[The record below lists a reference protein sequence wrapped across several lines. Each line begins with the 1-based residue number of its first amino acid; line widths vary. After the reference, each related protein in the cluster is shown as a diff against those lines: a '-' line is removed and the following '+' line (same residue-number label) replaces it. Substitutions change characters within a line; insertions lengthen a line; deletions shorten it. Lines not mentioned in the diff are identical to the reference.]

1 MRYLKERTITFTFIF
16 VFFSILTSC
25 STLGTVSRSYRY
37 SKHDIWSAMTDVVV
51 KNYGSIKRVDPDPP
65 TIVSNL
71 SIKDK
76 VFGVEK
82 TSYQVYASLSGF
94 SRPFVVDV
102 EVRVYETGEESK
114 NYKVDRQKAQEIL
127 EQTGVLLEYRK
138 HNASIQDRFLPY

>member
-1 MRYLKERTITFTFIF
+1 MKYLEEKIIIVLGFIF
-16 VFFSILTSC
+16 LSTLMSC

-37 SKHDIWSAMTDVVV
+37 SKQEIWSAMTDVVV

-94 SRPFVVDV
+94 NRPFVVDV
-102 EVRVYETGEESK
+102 EVRVYPSGEESK
-114 NYKVDRQKAQEIL
+114 SYKVDRQKAQEIL
-127 EQTGVLLEYRK
+127 EQIGVLLEYRR

>member
-1 MRYLKERTITFTFIF
+1 MNYLKEKRI
-16 VFFSILTSC
+16 ILGLSLVLFYVLSSC
-25 STLGTVSRSYRY
+25 STLGTVSRSYRF
-37 SKHDIWSAMTDVVV
+37 SKQEIWSAMTDVVV

-102 EVRVYETGEESK
+102 EVRVFPTGQESS

-127 EQTGVLLEYRK
+127 EQIDVLLEYRR

>member
-1 MRYLKERTITFTFIF
+1 MKYLKEKTVILSFALFLFCIF
-16 VFFSILTSC
+16 NSC
-25 STLGTVSRSYRY
+25 STLGTVSRSYRF
-37 SKHDIWSAMTDVVV
+37 SKQDIWSAMTDVIV
-51 KNYGSIKRVDPDPP
+51 KNYGSIKRVDPNPP

-102 EVRVYETGEESK
+102 EVRVFPTGQEST

-127 EQTGVLLEYRK
+127 EQIDVLLEYRR